1 MCLLAVA
8 FVASFHLCKLGGTTR
23 YELGETVV
31 ASVDGNTSSEAS
43 PVVVDACHVC
53 TVVAVPEILIAGNFN
68 RGPVPSSSVTPLVSV
83 LVKSIGPPPKA

>member
-23 YELGETVV
+23 YELGEIAV
-31 ASVDGNTSSEAS
+31 ASVDGNTPSEAS
-43 PVVVDACHVC
+43 PIVIEACHVC
-53 TVVAVPEILIAGNFN
+53 TVVAVPEILITAYSN
-68 RGPVPSSSVTPLVSV
+68 RGPVPLSGATPLVSV